1 MNVYSQLKLLE
12 IELIDL
18 ARCRQ
23 RRKQERIEHLTR
35 VLKKVRLARLTHVY
49 VITVSRFAGGAASEG
64 GEQVRTRVQPSS
76 AASRRV
82 LQQDLEEEQSREGLP
97 EAQHGALRHSR
108 QHPGEELD
116 PPQPTGER
124 ALRAIQCERNNEVN
138 IVADVGPDDRR
149 AAASLLVDQ
158 LLQEATS
165 HGLARAE
172 QDEDSLYAP
181 SSSLVHMLKHRYM

>member
-1 MNVYSQLKLLE
+1 MFGDRSQRRAEYDKVEMWVEAAKVFEPTSSYRKFMNVYSQLKLLE

-35 VLKKVRLARLTHVY
+35 VLKKVRLTRVTQVY

-64 GEQVRTRVQPSS
+64 GEQVRARVQPSS

-97 EAQHGALRHSR
+97 ETQHGALRHSR

-124 ALRAIQCERNNEVN
+124 ALRV
-138 IVADVGPDDRR
+138 
-149 AAASLLVDQ
+149 
-158 LLQEATS
+158 T
-165 HGLARAE
+165 
-172 QDEDSLYAP
+172 
-181 SSSLVHMLKHRYM
+181 